1 MALDRKHIASL
12 DSLSYDISK
21 ALRSKYPDIDTSHY
35 APNIIK
41 DFIIKTNSSYKNRTE
56 VQTII
61 HKITTNLNQFR
72 TKLDKNKQSR
82 GIVDFAINNLND
94 FKKPSP
100 PQQKLVQPTT
110 QPIIAPTSS
119 KREFINKNPLIIDSN
134 MATNNKMDNVYLNN
148 IETSNLHYNNYQSH
162 PANQTLNLLKDL
174 PTNLDQ
180 TFNQNNHKSGSTDNN
195 VNLKVN
201 DSSNELDVNHTDRFI
216 LTEKQRN
223 LIREEE
229 NEWTYYLVIDSK
241 DRDFKSYPNPSSFTI
256 RFSPPNFNSSDAR
269 TGFVDKIFHN
279 VKSIELIR
287 CAFLDTSTQ
296 QDASDYIDQGP
307 PIVNNSPPYISIE
320 IEEFGTQHN
329 GTNQNLNRTLAIVD
343 TYQKVG
349 NFKYFDIMYDDSGTL
364 HKCNPR
370 ITIDKMSIKF
380 KLPDGTL
387 YNFGNA
393 NNNNTSTVNYMVFRI
408 IVMQRSLETQ
418 FLNKTFG

>member
-1 MALDRKHIASL
+1 MALDRKNIASL

-21 ALRSKYPDIDTSHY
+21 ALRGKYPDIDNSHY

-41 DFIIKTNSSYKNRTE
+41 DFILKTNSSYKNRTE
-56 VQTII
+56 VQNII

-72 TKLDKNKQSR
+72 TKIDKNRQHM
-82 GIVDFAINNLND
+82 GIVDFTMNNLKNPT
-94 FKKPSP
+94 KNVAP

-119 KREFINKNPLIIDSN
+119 KREFVNKSPLIIDSN
-134 MATNNKMDNVYLNN
+134 MTSNNNLDNIYLNN
-148 IETSNLHYNNYQSH
+148 VETSNIHQNNYQSH
-162 PANQTLNLLKDL
+162 PAKPNNLINNESSILNPTLNLLKDL
-174 PTNLDQ
+174 P
-180 TFNQNNHKSGSTDNN
+180 STIT
-195 VNLKVN
+195 
-201 DSSNELDVNHTDRFI
+201 DSSNEIEYNHTDRFI

-241 DRDFKSYPNPSSFTI
+241 DRDFKGYPNPSSYTI

-269 TGFVDKIFHN
+269 QGFVDKIFHN

-287 CAFLDTSTQ
+287 CAFLDTSTNS
-296 QDASDYIDQGP
+296 DASDYIENGP
-307 PIVNNSPPYISIE
+307 PIVDHSPPYISIE

-329 GTNQNLNRTLAIVD
+329 GTNQNLNRTLAILD
-343 TYQKVG
+343 THQKIG
-349 NFKYFDIMYDDSGTL
+349 NFKYYDIMYDDSGTL
-364 HKCNPR
+364 NKFNPR

-387 YNFGNA
+387 YNFGSA
-393 NNNNTSTVNYMVFRI
+393 NNSNTSTVNYMVFRLV
-408 IVMQRSLETQ
+408 VMQRSLETQ